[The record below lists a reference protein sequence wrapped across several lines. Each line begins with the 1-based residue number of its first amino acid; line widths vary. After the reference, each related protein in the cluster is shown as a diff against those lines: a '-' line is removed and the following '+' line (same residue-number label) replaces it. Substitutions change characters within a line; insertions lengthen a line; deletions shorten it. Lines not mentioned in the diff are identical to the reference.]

1 MDGGA
6 PGSSEGSCFCLRLP
20 GLLASELRQHRRL
33 FPLAVAQMLLLADQP
48 LLSTNM
54 STVAHEFG
62 LKGPERDE
70 MLGGIVSIV
79 FFTSGALFSLVAG
92 RLADLMKRTTL
103 VSICML
109 VGACGTLAN
118 SRAPNFSS
126 LLFCRAAVGAAV
138 GGLLPASFAIIGDMY
153 PAEERPHAIAM
164 LAVISG
170 MGPAIG
176 QGLAGFLGATA
187 GWRAPF
193 ALVGAAGLGITLLL
207 FVLQKEPNK
216 IEEADLDEPSNYC
229 TSLCSALARPTV
241 ILTCLQGIFGCVPW
255 AVIGTFLAD
264 FLATNANMGVP
275 GATTVLF
282 SFGVGCFTGTAIGG
296 KLGQHLYRRD
306 KRLQAW
312 LMGLTVWGGMLP
324 FMFLFSSAGSW
335 GHPVLFYIL
344 ALAGGILAPIAGSN
358 AKAVL
363 LNTVATRS
371 RGTVFGVYNIMDD
384 LGKGL
389 GPALVSSWVRRL
401 GRRDSFMLGIAFWA
415 PCGLFCVLMTKTIT
429 SDDLSARTL
438 PEVPSREAI
447 KFEDESPETA
457 EGSFEGSSLTSQSS
471 TKSKSPDSPSK
482 LTSKRAQTIG
492 HPYRETLSFSDDNS

>member
-1 MDGGA
+1 MY
-6 PGSSEGSCFCLRLP
+6 SSRYVIYIHTYIHTYL
-20 GLLASELRQHRRL
+20 H
-33 FPLAVAQMLLLADQP
+33 
-48 LLSTNM
+48 TYIH
-54 STVAHEFG
+54 TYIH
-62 LKGPERDE
+62 
-70 MLGGIVSIV
+70 
-79 FFTSGALFSLVAG
+79 TSA
-92 RLADLMKRTTL
+92 
-103 VSICML
+103 
-109 VGACGTLAN
+109 
-118 SRAPNFSS
+118 
-126 LLFCRAAVGAAV
+126 
-138 GGLLPASFAIIGDMY
+138 
-153 PAEERPHAIAM
+153 
-164 LAVISG
+164 
-170 MGPAIG
+170 